1 MANRRDLTAVSPD
14 KLGKLP
20 GFTRVERH
28 SALFPK
34 RSTKPGEARALA
46 KRALTATAAQAQPG
60 PQPAAKP
67 IVAARV
73 TASELAKLRAVHQ
86 SSAGSAELIGQKL
99 SPDQAIGSAYSALIT
114 YEYTKLK
121 AERKAR
127 LAKGE
132 SPKRVDA
139 GWREIVD
146 EASKA
151 FAAGGLKGLTEG
163 DLDRFSSE
171 LTRNRSNFNAVV
183 EIANSARDKVAIPG
197 GIPGTAAGNF
207 VTIYDRFIDLNQI
220 VIPTPA
226 DLCDRPIEGKYTKH
240 FSYSFNLSISIPY
253 WCPTWTNPFRWCSTT
268 VTIAGVSVNLGL
280 EVGYRITCCGA
291 IAWGQAYAQACVS
304 ILGQSICA
312 GCTARVVGLAGISR
326 TGSGSSCSY
335 GLGVSAALS
344 CTVGGVTVFS
354 ASVPFGWTITGPCP
368 PAILPCNTIG

>member
-1 MANRRDLTAVSPD
+1 MANRRDLIEVNPD
-14 KLGKLP
+14 KLGKRP
-20 GFTRVERH
+20 GFTKVERH

-34 RSTKPGEARALA
+34 RSTKPGEARALV
-46 KRALTATAAQAQPG
+46 KRALTATAAEAKPG

-67 IVAARV
+67 ITAARV

-99 SPDQAIGSAYSALIT
+99 TPDAALGTAYSALVT

-132 SPKRVDA
+132 DPKRVDA
-139 GWREIVD
+139 RWQQIVG
-146 EASKA
+146 ETSKA
-151 FAAGGLKGLTEG
+151 FAAGGLRDITEA
-163 DLDRFSSE
+163 DLERFSSE
-171 LTRNRSNFNAVV
+171 LTKSRASFNAVV
-183 EIANSARDKVAIPG
+183 EIANSARDVVAIPG
-197 GIPGTAAGNF
+197 GAPNTAAGNF

-226 DLCDRPIEGKYTKH
+226 DLCDRPIEGKFTKH

-253 WCPTWTNPFRWCSTT
+253 WCPTWTNPFRWCTKT
-268 VTIAGVSVNLGL
+268 VTIAGVSVSLGL

-291 IAWGQAYAQACVS
+291 IVWGQAYAQACVS

-312 GCTARVVGLAGISR
+312 ACTARVVGLTGIAR

-335 GLGVSAALS
+335 GLGVSASIS
-344 CTVGGVTVFS
+344 CSVGGVTVFS